1 MIRCNNCPCFA
12 PPTIPPTKIICGIT
26 GYEVARVG
34 VYDFQQD
41 ESDCPLKLMELKD
54 GFIYEPEVINGEM

>member
-26 GYEVARVG
+26 GWELTRVG
-34 VYDFQQD
+34 MYDFQQD
-41 ESDCPLKLMELKD
+41 EANCPLKRLELKT
-54 GFIYEPEVINGEM
+54 GEVFEPEVIDG